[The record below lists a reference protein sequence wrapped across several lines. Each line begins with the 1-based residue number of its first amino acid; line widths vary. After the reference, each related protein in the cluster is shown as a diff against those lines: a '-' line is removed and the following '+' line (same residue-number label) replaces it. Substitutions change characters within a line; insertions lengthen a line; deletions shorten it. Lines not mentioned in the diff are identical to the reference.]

1 MKATDADD
9 PKQPYGKLVYSIF
22 SGQDDKQWLRINET
36 DGTVETNEVLDR
48 EVADIIKVT
57 IRVAD
62 VVGKKIF
69 FFFSNN
75 PSFGFHNNSK

>member
-22 SGQDDKQWLRINET
+22 SGQEGTQWLRINET
-36 DGTVETNEVLDR
+36 DGTVETNMVLDR
-48 EVADIIKVT
+48 ERTDMIRVT

-62 VVGKKIF
+62 VVGKRKS
-69 FFFSNN
+69 FS
-75 PSFGFHNNSK
+75 SHFLLILHYLLCC